1 MKSWQNLRRQRK
13 AKLATQHRPAAGPG
27 EGLPSTSQLTPLERQ
42 AERTIHP
49 KQTDPGFEYARSS
62 LSCPSPLKVFLPVL
76 NKSQAS
82 LHQEVYHSSHP
93 EASDRSLNCNYL
105 HLVRGG
111 TKFLE
116 DQQLPKCKA
125 KSLHLIIML
134 AAA

>member
-1 MKSWQNLRRQRK
+1 MQ
-13 AKLATQHRPAAGPG
+13 P
-27 EGLPSTSQLTPLERQ
+27 
-42 AERTIHP
+42 P
-49 KQTDPGFEYARSS
+49 KRYSVGGQRSS
-62 LSCPSPLKVFLPVL
+62 RQLPGARPDYKGSWCMVFLPVL